1 MKNIQGLNTP
11 APRPHQLHPNIFN
24 LYKAFY
30 RIGLGKKLDNR
41 ADRSNL
47 EKFRNAGGSEIHESF
62 LRHLET
68 LPLEDRFDL
77 NQGSENYRDAFKRWV
92 DRTGTPE
99 QHAQYNYAIAGEAS
113 NNPIDYLLREEGD
126 LEELL
131 GREAQKYKEG
141 HDFIRQA
148 SYAVPL
154 KDDADSRKAFKTD
167 EHNRNLRDLGESNI
181 DPKEIFTHEEHPY
194 PVTSRPETPMHSP
207 LEGNKKIITSH
218 GGRSG
223 HLYSEDGLIKARFWK
238 AGEGI
243 KPPAMLFPHSVRPE
257 DPDFFRQQELEEE
270 AIAAYE
276 KVEFGAD
283 PKTKKAAFDR
293 LKSVLKLDIP
303 EQDLLG
309 INVDSDARFSMGE
322 AGHRTVVKGRTIR
335 FDWREN
341 GNRHF
346 GTWNIPNNERLIDHG
361 DNFISC
367 YPDAVQEMHP
377 HLKSLTPVD
386 MIEPLTQQRSGV
398 NPHDLVGTGRK
409 NRTPMTTVEFTPR
422 AEVSNAEL
430 IEKGMNVFYIR
441 NEKNFQKFQK
451 QKFTKNKRLV
461 AGAIGVGAVLFPAV
475 AGAAVAGGAAAT
487 GQGSPGVAAGVLGGV
502 AVLGAAAYGY
512 SKLSGATKGK
522 ISSSI
527 GNLVSKIPSL
537 RVAGLETTSGF
548 IESELA
554 LTTRGLAGSIS
565 SVINDFGLNRR
576 QLEGGGFLNTRWG
589 KEWTAKGVK
598 GFVAPGKDG
607 WKRVDGKKELYES
620 WEKHITGDKSPFG
633 KLRNLAYKSLGGKDS
648 SANRWLARMGGF
660 STLLPAGIALYF
672 AAKDAKKGYEENG
685 ILGGVLGAV
694 KGYATS
700 AITNRII
707 GSALM
712 NPVKGVAAAAV
723 LGGVAY
729 TAHKVFD
736 VRTQGNVYM
745 QSKKEST
752 SWMRAPGLT
761 IASSTVA
768 TMRQR
773 AISAIENSKYSS
785 MKSLGSEAYMITAP
799 RSRYASNTM
808 MGNTSP
814 MMSY

>member
-1 MKNIQGLNTP
+1 MAEEGEVPRGNIDFVEKRQPKVSSWSNRDSLHRKNHRQNHLLSVEEAMAKEGAVGDLAPITAQEIEENLGFMIPEGHRNPEIDWTRPNQFTPHDFLEQVSTFEDFSARNFLTTRALEEGGYEKRIQIEAKVAEVESKTIQKTAAVERTTLT
-11 APRPHQLHPNIFN
+11 AIR
-24 LYKAFY
+24 KAL
-30 RIGLGKKLDNR
+30 REGVASHGTKIG
-41 ADRSNL
+41 
-47 EKFRNAGGSEIHESF
+47 
-62 LRHLET
+62 
-68 LPLEDRFDL
+68 
-77 NQGSENYRDAFKRWV
+77 
-92 DRTGTPE
+92 
-99 QHAQYNYAIAGEAS
+99 IAGIATG
-113 NNPIDYLLREEGD
+113 L
-126 LEELL
+126 
-131 GREAQKYKEG
+131 
-141 HDFIRQA
+141 
-148 SYAVPL
+148 AV
-154 KDDADSRKAFKTD
+154 
-167 EHNRNLRDLGESNI
+167 
-181 DPKEIFTHEEHPY
+181 
-194 PVTSRPETPMHSP
+194 
-207 LEGNKKIITSH
+207 
-218 GGRSG
+218 
-223 HLYSEDGLIKARFWK
+223 GL
-238 AGEGI
+238 
-243 KPPAMLFPHSVRPE
+243 
-257 DPDFFRQQELEEE
+257 
-270 AIAAYE
+270 
-276 KVEFGAD
+276 
-283 PKTKKAAFDR
+283 
-293 LKSVLKLDIP
+293 
-303 EQDLLG
+303 
-309 INVDSDARFSMGE
+309 
-322 AGHRTVVKGRTIR
+322 
-335 FDWREN
+335 
-341 GNRHF
+341 
-346 GTWNIPNNERLIDHG
+346 
-361 DNFISC
+361 
-367 YPDAVQEMHP
+367 
-377 HLKSLTPVD
+377 
-386 MIEPLTQQRSGV
+386 
-398 NPHDLVGTGRK
+398 
-409 NRTPMTTVEFTPR
+409 
-422 AEVSNAEL
+422 
-430 IEKGMNVFYIR
+430 
-441 NEKNFQKFQK
+441 
-451 QKFTKNKRLV
+451 
-461 AGAIGVGAVLFPAV
+461 PAV
-475 AGAAVAGGAAAT
+475 ASAATVGAAAT
-487 GQGSPGVAAGVLGGV
+487 GQGSPAVAAGVLGGA

-512 SKLSGATKGK
+512 SKISSATKGK

-537 RVAGLETTSGF
+537 RVAGLETASGF
-548 IESELA
+548 IESELE
-554 LTTRGLAGSIS
+554 LTTRGLAGSMS
-565 SVINDFGLNRR
+565 SVINEWGLNRR
-576 QLEGGGFLNTRWG
+576 ELEGGGAINTRWG
-589 KEWTAKGVK
+589 REWTASGVK
-598 GFVAPGKDG
+598 GFVAPSGKG
-607 WKRVDGKKELYES
+607 WGRVDGKKELYES